1 MDDFIY
7 DDIGFDTGS
16 YGDVSNLFDYDF
28 SSLFDSF
35 NGASDIGFD
44 LADLDFGGFDLDNLD
59 LSSLDVGSLGDTFN
73 IDDLKQYVDFDEKAP
88 YESIDISGVGSTG
101 DADKGTGQDA
111 TDLLKAEDIPGYGN
125 QTAGEFGTADI
136 YDLKD
141 KGFSDAAVKQI
152 AGDYLTESAI
162 DEALA
167 NYGSGLSADETASF
181 LDELDKT
188 RSGIELQTLN
198 DLQFAVTD
206 ATTLWKNTGNV
217 AAVQQNLVASGLDPL
232 IAADMANMAAM
243 GMSESEIYDKIK
255 EYYGD
260 DAKYGEAFNKKDKPF
275 WDGSYSSSA
284 VTPTGDLKGGGGGG
298 SSSSTNNIRNN
309 IVNPN
314 DKSSPW
320 PAILGGLLGALTSPK
335 VGGARGYQGTPKNL
349 TASRTALSPS
359 GAPGSGGKRFIS
371 QTRYAADGGLM
382 ELMPTQPNQ
391 SVTFMSAGGL
401 PSKREYESYLASLTS
416 DEANNYDKLIS
427 KGMAPSQAIDA
438 LSMLPAGKSLAKGGI
453 SSLGSYSDGGRML
466 KGPGDGMSDSI
477 PATISGKRPARLADG
492 EFVVPADVVSHLGN
506 GSTDAGADVL
516 YEMMNRVR
524 RARTGNP
531 KQGKQINPHKF
542 VPKARN

>member
-16 YGDVSNLFDYDF
+16 YGDVSNLFDYDL
-28 SSLFDSF
+28 SGLFDSF
-35 NGASDIGFD
+35 GGNYDFGFD
-44 LADLDFGGFDLDNLD
+44 LADLNLGDFDLGNFEFDMPD
-59 LSSLDVGSLGDTFN
+59 LSETFTF
-73 IDDLKQYVDFDEKAP
+73 DDLKKYAFDESQP
-88 YESIDISGVGSTG
+88 FEDIDITGVGSTG
-101 DADKGTGQDA
+101 EADKGTGQDA

-125 QTAGEFGTADI
+125 QTAGEFGAEDI
-136 YDLKD
+136 YNLKD
-141 KGFSDAAVKQI
+141 QGMSDAAIKQI
-152 AGDYLTESAI
+152 AGDYLSQSAI

-167 NYGSGLSADETASF
+167 NYGSGLTSEETASF
-181 LDELDKT
+181 LDELDTT
-188 RSGIELQTLN
+188 REGIELQTLN

-232 IAADMANMAAM
+232 LAADLANMAAM
-243 GMSESEIYDKIK
+243 GMSESDIYKQIK

-260 DAKYGEAFNKKDKPF
+260 DAKYGEAFNKADKPF

-284 VTPTGDLKGGGGGG
+284 VTPTGDLKGGGG
-298 SSSSTNNIRNN
+298 SSSSSSSSKTNLTAPSDTKKNLL
-309 IVNPN
+309 
-314 DKSSPW
+314 
-320 PAILGGLLGALTSPK
+320 PALLGGILGALTAPK
-335 VGGARGYQGTPKNL
+335 VGGARGYQGTPAGL
-349 TASRTALSPS
+349 SASRTALAPS

-391 SVTFMSAGGL
+391 SVTFMARGG
-401 PSKREYESYLASLTS
+401 
-416 DEANNYDKLIS
+416 
-427 KGMAPSQAIDA
+427 M
-438 LSMLPAGKSLAKGGI
+438 AKGGP
-453 SSLGSYSDGGRML
+453 LGGYSDGGRML

-492 EFVVPADVVSHLGN
+492 EFVMPADVVSHLGN

-516 YEMMNRVR
+516 YEMMEKVR

-531 KQGKQINPHKF
+531 KQGKQINPNKF
-542 VPKARN
+542 VPKVRT